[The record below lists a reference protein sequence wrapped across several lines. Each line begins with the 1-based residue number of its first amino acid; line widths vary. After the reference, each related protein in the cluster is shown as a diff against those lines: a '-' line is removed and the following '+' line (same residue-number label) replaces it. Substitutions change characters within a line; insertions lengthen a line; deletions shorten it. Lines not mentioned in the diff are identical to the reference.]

1 MLSSDY
7 YSEETRFKSRNDQ
20 LSFLSFSFLLYATS
34 MALAK
39 QSLCF
44 SKSQKSEGSI
54 ARLDGADVGPRHADS
69 IRSAK
74 PMLENVSADETR
86 TNISTCTYIRRV
98 KWSLD
103 SFEPFGLQKAPAD
116 QTKIQTR
123 IDINVLFLNRSNIF
137 IRLFYT

>member
-1 MLSSDY
+1 
-7 YSEETRFKSRNDQ
+7 
-20 LSFLSFSFLLYATS
+20 

-54 ARLDGADVGPRHADS
+54 ARLDGADVGPRHAYS

-74 PMLENVSADETR
+74 PMLENASAGQTR
-86 TNISTCTYIRRV
+86 TNTSTCTYIRRV

-103 SFEPFGLQKAPAD
+103 SFEPCGLQKAPD